1 MGKFADNVIVLYRGL
16 YALVK
21 ELEMVMKILTAYT
34 LTRAHDQN
42 PRPGF

>member
-1 MGKFADNVIVLYRGL
+1 MDKFADNVTVLYRGL

-21 ELEMVMKILTAYT
+21 GLEMVMKILTAYT
-34 LTRAHDQN
+34 LTRAHDQK